1 MIYLILQL
9 VTVNAPKSIWDWLK
23 KIKTK
28 KKTKNQNAT
37 QDFGRIYFEKA
48 YYLFTLYVTMS
59 TT

>member
-1 MIYLILQL
+1 MIYLIVQL

-48 YYLFTLYVTMS
+48 YYRLHLM
-59 TT
+59 